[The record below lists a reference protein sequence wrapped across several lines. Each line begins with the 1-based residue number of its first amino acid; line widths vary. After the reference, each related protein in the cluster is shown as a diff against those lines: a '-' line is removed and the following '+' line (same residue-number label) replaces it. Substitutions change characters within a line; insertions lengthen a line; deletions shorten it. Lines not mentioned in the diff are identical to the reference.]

1 MVRVTGHYLKNI
13 LTAQAHCYAILEHSL
28 TDEAENI
35 KPDQVNLYGDDVRMV
50 REHKLNLKLLTPAEK
65 DEAVTQYESGL
76 TMTAVANLYGCHY
89 TTVGR
94 ILRERGVEIR
104 D

>member
-1 MVRVTGHYLKNI
+1 MRATGHNLKNI
-13 LTAQAHCYAILEHSL
+13 LTAQAHCSAILEHSL

-50 REHKLNLKLLTPAEK
+50 REHKLHLKLLTTAEK
-65 DEAVTQYESGL
+65 DEAVAKYESGMN
-76 TMTAVANLYGCHY
+76 MTTVADEYGCHY

-94 ILRERGVEIR
+94 ILRERGVAIR